1 MIYDDLLIFVLDL
14 QIAHMGSNLGLVSVT
29 NTWKRHRM
37 KIISSWILYGAQT
50 IIWTK
55 LFSVFFYPAQ
65 TIIYLAQTIIY
76 LATAHCPNTA
86 QVQFVAFL
94 GSAHTRKIIG

>member
-1 MIYDDLLIFVLDL
+1 
-14 QIAHMGSNLGLVSVT
+14 
-29 NTWKRHRM
+29 M

-55 LFSVFFYPAQ
+55 LFSLFFYPAQ
-65 TIIYLAQTIIY
+65 TIIYRAQTIIYRAQTIIY
-76 LATAHCPNTA
+76 LATTHCPHAA
-86 QVQFVAFL
+86 QVQFVAFF